1 MFEIVCFQSFF
12 FGRFWPFFLWIW
24 PEKNEQTT
32 EFFCLFGNQR
42 KILVKWKKK
51 FCTYNHL
58 EAALGLSHFSTIF
71 CLFFFFLVAFVVVVA
86 FRASLIQSS
95 NEKKNSELTFQNNFI
110 LFIVFFK
117 RFFLSLSSYMNIQN
131 LKWLLFRVKKKRE
144 ILAIIII
151 LLYLHEMFRIRL
163 NINWKIVNE
172 FVTFWYTRFT
182 IHLKN
187 WETKILNLILN
198 QEINKMEK

>member
-117 RFFLSLSSYMNIQN
+117 RFFLSLSFSLHEHTESKMITFQS
-131 LKWLLFRVKKKRE
+131 KKKERNFSNYNHF
-144 ILAIIII
+144 II
-151 LLYLHEMFRIRL
+151 F
-163 NINWKIVNE
+163 
-172 FVTFWYTRFT
+172 TR
-182 IHLKN
+182 N
-187 WETKILNLILN
+187 V
-198 QEINKMEK
+198 